1 MLDVNEENLLVNADH
16 LVLLVCGFLK
26 QSSIVR
32 LMYLKRTLIRFLLT
46 TTTTTKM
53 VTPSGEYASK
63 VFTT

>member
-1 MLDVNEENLLVNADH
+1 MLDVNEKNLLVNVDH

-46 TTTTTKM
+46 TTTKNGN
-53 VTPSGEYASK
+53 P
-63 VFTT
+63 